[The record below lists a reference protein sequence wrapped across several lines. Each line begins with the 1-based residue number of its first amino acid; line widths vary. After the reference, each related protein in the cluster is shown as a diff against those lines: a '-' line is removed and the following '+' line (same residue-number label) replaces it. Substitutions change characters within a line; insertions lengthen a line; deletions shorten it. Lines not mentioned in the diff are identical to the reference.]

1 MLPRMR
7 FLCYEEKG
15 GDMQPHVDLSKR
27 DVEGSTASTHTFILH
42 LRDCEEGGETVLLQ
56 TLKRPKSE
64 SIGSPRGGGS
74 SSLSGSGGGGT
85 EPFEEAEDPAVG
97 EGGEG
102 GSWIMA
108 SVSPR
113 RGRLLVFPH
122 NCPHAGLPVTC
133 VPKLFLRGELILH
146 GDCDLHTVATRPVAM
161 RDRRR
166 QKCD

>member
-27 DVEGSTASTHTFILH
+27 DVEGGTASTHTFILH

-56 TLKRPKSE
+56 TLKRPKSDATGGVE
-64 SIGSPRGGGS
+64 SVGSSRGGGS
-74 SSLSGSGGGGT
+74 SSLSGGGGGGK
-85 EPFEEAEDPAVG
+85 EAADAADAAVG
-97 EGGEG
+97 EGGED

-133 VPKLFLRGELILH
+133 VPKLFLRGELIL
-146 GDCDLHTVATRPVAM
+146 
-161 RDRRR
+161 R
-166 QKCD
+166 QP